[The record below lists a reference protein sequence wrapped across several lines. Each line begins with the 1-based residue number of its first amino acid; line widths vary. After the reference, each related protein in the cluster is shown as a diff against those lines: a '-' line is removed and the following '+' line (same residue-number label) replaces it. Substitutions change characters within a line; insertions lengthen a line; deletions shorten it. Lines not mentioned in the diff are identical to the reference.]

1 MGLLDGKV
9 VLVTGSGGGIGRCHA
24 IACARE
30 GARLVINDLGGTR
43 DGQGGSSSMADAVV
57 REIEAMGGEAIANY
71 DSVTD
76 LEGCERMVQG
86 ALSRWGR
93 LDVVVNNAG
102 ILRDKTFTK
111 MSDAEWAIVVDVHL
125 HGTRNV
131 TRAALDALRA
141 NGGAIINTTSY
152 SGMIGNFGQSNYA
165 AAKAGIYGF
174 TRVLS
179 MELKR
184 SGVTANCV
192 APVAKTRMTE
202 DIAMVE
208 DDWSP
213 EQISPIVV
221 FLASDLAKNVTGQV
235 FGVQGQRI
243 HLYEVK
249 TNDGVE
255 KEGKDL
261 WTPQEISERYGDI
274 TRWEAPVAAAPTAGP
289 DVVTQVFAHFPAGF
303 KPDAAPGWAANIQ
316 WVVAGATDQTITV
329 ANGAATVA
337 VGLSGTATC
346 TVKIDKDTLLAMFKG
361 EIEPAKAFMTGKA
374 QADNMGDLM
383 KMAMAFDFKK
393 VAAAFAA
400 AGAAPAAAPAPEVDM
415 VTKVFA
421 SFPAGFKP
429 EGVPGWAAT
438 LHWVVDGGTDQTV
451 TVANG
456 VATVAQGLV
465 GTPTCTVKVKK
476 DVLLAMFSG
485 QLEPAKAFMTGKA
498 AADNMGDLMKL
509 GMAFDFKKI
518 AAAVEASGGG
528 APAPAAAAPVA
539 DAGPK
544 VLPIGKRYDG
554 GFHLVQRAEFQAYAA
569 ATDDGN
575 AAYAGEDGV
584 APPMF
589 HVNPFIKVMM
599 KMATDPDLELDLLR
613 LVHGEHDV
621 TFHRVIRHGDVLQL
635 RGTLADVQEKSSGR
649 VVKYGMYAFVDG
661 ELAIEGSTTYFIRGK
676 KKEGGGEKK
685 EPSAPPEP
693 PPAPDLTIDQVVTAD
708 QASRY
713 AVASG
718 DDNPIHVDVAT
729 ARAAGLPGVI
739 LHGLCTM
746 AFAQRDLINALCGG
760 DPARLER
767 LSVRFARPVFPGSTL
782 RLNVWRDGTTARFET
797 INAEGQSV
805 ITNGVAVVR
814 GA

>member
-125 HGTRNV
+125 NGTRNV

-255 KEGKDL
+255 KEGKEL

-274 TRWEAPVAAAPTAGP
+274 TRWEAPVAAAPSAGP

-361 EIEPAKAFMTGKA
+361 EIEPAKA
-374 QADNMGDLM
+374 
-383 KMAMAFDFKK
+383 
-393 VAAAFAA
+393 
-400 AGAAPAAAPAPEVDM
+400 
-415 VTKVFA
+415 
-421 SFPAGFKP
+421 
-429 EGVPGWAAT
+429 
-438 LHWVVDGGTDQTV
+438 
-451 TVANG
+451 
-456 VATVAQGLV
+456 
-465 GTPTCTVKVKK
+465 
-476 DVLLAMFSG
+476 
-485 QLEPAKAFMTGKA
+485 
-498 AADNMGDLMKL
+498 
-509 GMAFDFKKI
+509 
-518 AAAVEASGGG
+518 
-528 APAPAAAAPVA
+528 
-539 DAGPK
+539 
-544 VLPIGKRYDG
+544 
-554 GFHLVQRAEFQAYAA
+554 
-569 ATDDGN
+569 
-575 AAYAGEDGV
+575 
-584 APPMF
+584 
-589 HVNPFIKVMM
+589 
-599 KMATDPDLELDLLR
+599 
-613 LVHGEHDV
+613 
-621 TFHRVIRHGDVLQL
+621 
-635 RGTLADVQEKSSGR
+635 
-649 VVKYGMYAFVDG
+649 
-661 ELAIEGSTTYFIRGK
+661 
-676 KKEGGGEKK
+676 
-685 EPSAPPEP
+685 
-693 PPAPDLTIDQVVTAD
+693 
-708 QASRY
+708 
-713 AVASG
+713 
-718 DDNPIHVDVAT
+718 
-729 ARAAGLPGVI
+729 
-739 LHGLCTM
+739 
-746 AFAQRDLINALCGG
+746 
-760 DPARLER
+760 
-767 LSVRFARPVFPGSTL
+767 
-782 RLNVWRDGTTARFET
+782 
-797 INAEGQSV
+797 
-805 ITNGVAVVR
+805 
-814 GA
+814 